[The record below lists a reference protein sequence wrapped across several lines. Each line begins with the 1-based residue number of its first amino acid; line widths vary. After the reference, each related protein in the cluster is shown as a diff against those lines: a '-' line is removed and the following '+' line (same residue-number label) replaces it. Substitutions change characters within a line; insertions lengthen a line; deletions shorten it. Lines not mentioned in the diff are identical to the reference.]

1 MGRLLIGLSHVVVTL
16 LKALKGG
23 KEIALI
29 QLCLYIFYFLVPSIL
44 NITTHDYTIHI
55 SKAQTFQ

>member
-1 MGRLLIGLSHVVVTL
+1 MGRLLIGLSHFVVTL

-29 QLCLYIFYFLVPSIL
+29 QKV
-44 NITTHDYTIHI
+44 
-55 SKAQTFQ
+55 